1 MAADDAPITIA
12 VRMTQRI
19 LIVTHRADLHAD
31 LVMDRI
37 AAQGHSP
44 FRLNLD
50 EFPAA
55 FCVDLAFVDGTWQ
68 GSLSYRPTGDVL
80 TLADIG
86 AVWVRKPAEFAFES
100 TDLGPQEKAY
110 ASEETEHVLLG
121 LLYSLDC
128 RWMSHPSALR
138 GAQWKGE
145 QLLRAARMGFQVPA
159 SLIANRPE
167 PVHRFR
173 AAVGGD
179 IVFKTMA
186 SPFLGADKV
195 EAEDRVATGLATT
208 RITDDYLDMLDSVR
222 EVPCFFQNHVAK
234 AYELRIT
241 VIGERV
247 FAAKIHS
254 QDDDRTR
261 TDYRDF
267 SAEIRYESCS
277 LPADVA
283 QRCRD
288 FVHSYGLTY
297 GAIDLIVTPAGDYVF
312 LENNPG
318 GQFLFVEQLVPELR
332 MIDAVADYLIAGTRG
347 ER

>member
-1 MAADDAPITIA
+1 
-12 VRMTQRI
+12 MTQRI
-19 LIVTHRADLHAD
+19 LIVTRRADIHAD
-31 LVMDRI
+31 LVVERI
-37 AAQGHSP
+37 AARGHRP

-55 FCVDLAFVDGTWQ
+55 FGVDLAFAGGRWQ
-68 GSLSYRPTGDVL
+68 GALTYRPGGDVL
-80 TLADIG
+80 APDDIG
-86 AVWVRKPAEFAFES
+86 AVWTRKPADFAFES

-110 ASEETEHVLLG
+110 AAEETEHVLLG
-121 LLYSLDC
+121 LLHSLDC
-128 RWMSHPSALR
+128 RWMSHPAAVR
-138 GAQWKGE
+138 AAQWKGE
-145 QLLRAARMGFQVPA
+145 QLLRAARMGFRVPA
-159 SLIANRPE
+159 SLIANAPE

-195 EAEDRVATGLATT
+195 EPDDCVATGVATT
-208 RITDDYLDMLDSVR
+208 RITDDYLDMLDSLR
-222 EVPCFFQNHVAK
+222 EVPCFFQDHIAK
-234 AYELRIT
+234 AYELRVT
-241 VIGERV
+241 VIGDRV
-247 FAAKIHS
+247 FAARIHS
-254 QDDDRTR
+254 QDDARTR

-267 SAEIRYESCS
+267 SAAIRYDAFD

-297 GAIDLIVTPAGDYVF
+297 GALDLIVTPAGDYVF

-332 MIDAVADYLIAGTRG
+332 MIDAVADYLIAGARG